1 MSRIVYT
8 LIAIAALS
16 ACSSA
21 PTYDTIIRGGTVVD
35 GSGAPGVIADIA
47 IQGDKI
53 AAVGSLP
60 DANAKAVVD
69 ATGLVVAPGFIN
81 MLSHSERSLIADGRS
96 LGELKQGVTLEV
108 FGEGSMGPLNDQMKA
123 DEVERQ
129 SDIKF
134 DVDWTTL
141 GQYLDWLAAR
151 GISTNVA
158 SFVGA
163 ATVRVHEIGYANRA
177 PNAEELD
184 RMRALVRTAMQ
195 EGAMGVSSAL
205 IYAPGTYAKT
215 EELIELSKIASASGG
230 MYISHMRSEGNRLVE
245 AVDELID
252 IARQAKIRA
261 EIYHL
266 KAGGEPNWPK
276 MEEVIRKVDA
286 ARKEGLAITAD
297 MYTYTAGSTGLDAAM
312 PTWVQEGGYK
322 AWAERLKDPPT
333 RARLVKEMTT
343 PTDEWE
349 NLMLAAGPERTL
361 IVGTKSEALRKYIGK
376 TLAAVAA
383 ERGKSAPET
392 AMDLVIEDG
401 SRVQVVYFL
410 MSEDTIKRIVDLP
423 WVSFGSDAASM
434 AAEGVFLKQSTHP
447 RAYGNFA
454 RLLGKYVRDEHATT
468 LESAVRRLSS
478 LPAENLRIADRGMLQ
493 AGRFAD
499 VVVFDPQKIQDHATY
514 EQPQQYASGMVHVW
528 VNGVH
533 VIEDGEHTGAKPGR
547 VVRGPG
553 WKGKGATTN

>member
-1 MSRIVYT
+1 MSRIVCA
-8 LIAIAALS
+8 LITIAAVS
-16 ACSSA
+16 GCSSA
-21 PTYDTIIRGGTVVD
+21 PTYDTIIRGGTLVD
-35 GSGAPGVIADIA
+35 GSGAPGVVGDIA
-47 IQGDKI
+47 IQRDKI

-60 DANAKAVVD
+60 DANAKTVVD

-134 DVDWTTL
+134 DVGWTTL
-141 GQYLDWLAAR
+141 GQYLEWLTAR

-177 PNAEELD
+177 PNAEELE
-184 RMRALVRTAMQ
+184 RMRTLVRTAMQ

-215 EELIELSKIASASGG
+215 DELIELSKVASESGG

-245 AVDELID
+245 AVDELVD
-252 IARQAKIRA
+252 IARRAKIRA

-286 ARKEGLAITAD
+286 ARNEGLAITAD

-349 NLMLAAGPERTL
+349 NLMFAAGPERTL

>member
-1 MSRIVYT
+1 
-8 LIAIAALS
+8 
-16 ACSSA
+16 
-21 PTYDTIIRGGTVVD
+21 
-35 GSGAPGVIADIA
+35 
-47 IQGDKI
+47 
-53 AAVGSLP
+53 
-60 DANAKAVVD
+60 
-69 ATGLVVAPGFIN
+69 
-81 MLSHSERSLIADGRS
+81 
-96 LGELKQGVTLEV
+96 
-108 FGEGSMGPLNDQMKA
+108 
-123 DEVERQ
+123 
-129 SDIKF
+129 
-134 DVDWTTL
+134 
-141 GQYLDWLAAR
+141 
-151 GISTNVA
+151 
-158 SFVGA
+158 
-163 ATVRVHEIGYANRA
+163 
-177 PNAEELD
+177 
-184 RMRALVRTAMQ
+184 
-195 EGAMGVSSAL
+195 
-205 IYAPGTYAKT
+205 
-215 EELIELSKIASASGG
+215 
-230 MYISHMRSEGNRLVE
+230 
-245 AVDELID
+245 
-252 IARQAKIRA
+252 
-261 EIYHL
+261 
-266 KAGGEPNWPK
+266 
-276 MEEVIRKVDA
+276 
-286 ARKEGLAITAD
+286 
-297 MYTYTAGSTGLDAAM
+297 
-312 PTWVQEGGYK
+312 
-322 AWAERLKDPPT
+322 
-333 RARLVKEMTT
+333 VKEMTT

-349 NLMLAAGPERTL
+349 NLMFAAGPERTL